1 MRWIREHKL
10 IAGLLALLLALV
22 IVFVVSTAFGGGNN
36 SLTGAINNGASGISG
51 FLSSVG
57 SGVRDQV
64 TGLFSHGELREKI
77 DELKEENDRLKRDLA
92 AARLEESQLEQLK
105 ELSELL
111 DYDYIKQGYDVVTAD
126 VTLKDGSN
134 WTGNFTID
142 RGTEAGITEGKVV
155 IDGSGLV
162 GKVTDAGEGWAKVVS
177 VIDSGNK
184 VSFKL
189 SRDDKQLGIVTGN
202 SQGYISGYMLD
213 EDSTVAEGDILLTS
227 GMGLYP
233 EGLEIGS
240 VRSVTSNSNTLI
252 KEITVEPSVNIN
264 SLRKVSVIL

>member
-10 IAGLLALLLALV
+10 MAGLLALLLALV
-22 IVFVVSTAFGGGNN
+22 IVFVVSIAFGGGNN
-36 SLTGAINNGASGISG
+36 ALTGAINKGASGVSG
-51 FLSSVG
+51 FLSSLG
-57 SGVRDQV
+57 NGIRSQV
-64 TGLFSHGELREKI
+64 VGLFSHGEMQDRI
-77 DELKEENDRLKRDLA
+77 DELEEENDQLKRELA
-92 AARLEESQLEQLK
+92 AARLEESQLEQLQ

-111 DYDYIKQGYDVVTAD
+111 NYDYIKQGYEVVTAD
-126 VTLKDGSN
+126 VTLKDSSN
-134 WTGNFTID
+134 WTNVFTID

-155 IDGSGLV
+155 IDGSGLI
-162 GKVTDAGEGWAKVVS
+162 GKVSDAGEGWAKVVS
-177 VIDSGNK
+177 IIDSGNK

-189 SRDDKQLGIVTGN
+189 SRDGKQLGIVTRN

-227 GMGLYP
+227 GMGTYP
-233 EGLEIGS
+233 EGIEIGS

-252 KEITVEPSVNIN
+252 KEITVEPSVDLN

>member
-22 IVFVVSTAFGGGNN
+22 IVFVVSIAFGGGNN
-36 SLTGAINNGASGISG
+36 AFTGAINKGASGVSG
-51 FLSSVG
+51 FLSSLG
-57 SGVRDQV
+57 NGVRSQV
-64 TGLFSHGELREKI
+64 TGLFSHGEMQERI
-77 DELKEENDRLKRDLA
+77 DELEEENDQLKRELA
-92 AARLEESQLEQLK
+92 AARLEESQLEQL
-105 ELSELL
+105 LSELL
-111 DYDYIKQGYDVVTAD
+111 NYDYIKQGYEVVTAD
-126 VTLKDGSN
+126 VTLKDGSD
-134 WTGNFTID
+134 WTNTFTID
-142 RGTEAGITEGKVV
+142 RGTEAGITKGKVV
-155 IDGSGLV
+155 IDGSGLI
-162 GKVTDAGEGWAKVVS
+162 GKISDAGEGWAKVVS
-177 VIDSGNK
+177 IIDSGNK

-213 EDSTVAEGDILLTS
+213 ETSTVAEGDILLTS
-227 GMGLYP
+227 GMGTYP

-252 KEITVEPSVNIN
+252 KEITVEPSVNLN